1 MQMRCCV
8 VELIASDVLCYGYY
22 IYVEEYIVLIY
33 RLKDREDYP
42 AMFKVRLK
50 NRNNAMAP

>member
-1 MQMRCCV
+1 MSSLR
-8 VELIASDVLCYGYY
+8 LIASDILCYGYY

-33 RLKDREDYP
+33 RLIGYYP

-50 NRNNAMAP
+50 RNNAMAPIWRQ